1 MAEPKRIVIKVSDE
15 LHREVREKALRDGIN
30 VSQLIRN
37 WLTEWIGEEEKEKE
51 EKEA

>member
-15 LHREVREKALRDGIN
+15 LHRKVREKALQDGIN

-37 WLTEWIGEEEKEKE
+37 WLTEWIGEEEKEE
-51 EKEA
+51 EES

>member
-37 WLTEWIGEEEKEKE
+37 WLTEWIGKEEKE
-51 EKEA
+51 EKES